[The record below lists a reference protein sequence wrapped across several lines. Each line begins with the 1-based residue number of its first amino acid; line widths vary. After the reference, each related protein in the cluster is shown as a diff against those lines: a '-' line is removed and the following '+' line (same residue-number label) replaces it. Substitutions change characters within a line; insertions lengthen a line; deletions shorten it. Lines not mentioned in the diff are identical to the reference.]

1 MHCQYLVINSFKFIY
16 NVNQMRVLSIITL
29 PKDWLHV
36 KQILTFSKF
45 LIITKQSH
53 ACMPTFQKQ
62 ELGLQRLW
70 KEQLRM
76 HLITVCQNMKKWK
89 LLLRST
95 LQRGNVH
102 FKKLF
107 PKVMFLNDTSPEC
120 WHRLFHKK
128 EELENYLMIVLIY
141 FKWIC

>member
-1 MHCQYLVINSFKFIY
+1 
-16 NVNQMRVLSIITL
+16 MRTYV
-29 PKDWLHV
+29 
-36 KQILTFSKF
+36 SKARVGA
-45 LIITKQSH
+45 SE
-53 ACMPTFQKQ
+53 A
-62 ELGLQRLW
+62 
-70 KEQLRM
+70 
-76 HLITVCQNMKKWK
+76 MKGAVEDAFNNGVSEYEKWK
-89 LLLRST
+89 LLVRST

-120 WHRLFHKK
+120 SYRLFHKK